1 MTDIRD
7 TIEKANRKVL
17 ETLVSAQ
24 PVWIGCQTALDVIP
38 GMTRHT
44 ILHAGP
50 PIAWD
55 RMCNPMRQGILGAIL
70 YEGLAGTLTGA
81 EELAA
86 SGRLTIAPCHQ
97 YGAVGG
103 MTGITSASMPVHIV
117 RNETFGNLAYCVPH
131 EGASPSG
138 FGWGTCDEGSIRHAR
153 WMQEELGP
161 VLDAGLKAAGGINM
175 RQIIGRAIQMGDED
189 HGRCGAATSLIT
201 RELAPHL
208 ARLDLPKEIL
218 GRVFDFLLSADI
230 FALHVIMAAAR
241 SMVEPAKNVP
251 YSTVV
256 TTMARNGV
264 EFAIK
269 VSALGDRWFTG
280 PAQQIKT
287 VYFSPEWT
295 DADAIPD
302 IGDSSIVETV
312 GLGGL
317 IHAAAPVEE
326 AAFGGTYADA
336 VRKTEEAYAF
346 CVGEHEAWTIP
357 TLDFRGVPLGI
368 DIRKVLKTGV
378 MPILDTATAHRDG
391 GKIGIGEARA
401 PREAFESALRAFA
414 RQTKAGPAHA

>member
-1 MTDIRD
+1 
-7 TIEKANRKVL
+7 
-17 ETLVSAQ
+17 
-24 PVWIGCQTALDVIP
+24 VWIGCKKALDVIP

-50 PIAWD
+50 PIAWEK
-55 RMCNPMRQGILGAIL
+55 MCQPMRNGILGAVL
-70 YEGLAGTLTGA
+70 YEELAGTRTEA
-81 EELAA
+81 EALVA
-86 SGRLTIAPCHQ
+86 SGRIQLAPCHHF
-97 YGAVGG
+97 GAVGG

-117 RNETFGNLAYCVPH
+117 RN

-161 VLDAGLKAAGGINM
+161 VLDAGLQAAGGISL
-175 RQIIGRAIQMGDED
+175 RQIIGRAIQMGDEE
-189 HGRCGAATSLIT
+189 HGRCGAATCLIT

-208 ARLDLPKEIL
+208 VRLDLPKEVL

-230 FALHVIMAAAR
+230 FALHVAMAAAR

-251 YSTVV
+251 YSTIV

-264 EFAIK
+264 EFGIK
-269 VSALGDRWFTG
+269 VSALGDQWFTG
-280 PAQQIKT
+280 PAQKIKT

-295 DADAIPD
+295 DAVATPD

-312 GLGGL
+312 GLGGM
-317 IHAAAPVEE
+317 IHAASPVEE

-346 CVGEHEAWTIP
+346 CEGEHEAWTIP

-368 DIRKVLKTGV
+368 DVRKVLKTGV

-401 PREAFESALRAFA
+401 PREAFEAALRAFA
-414 RQTKAGPAHA
+414 KQHEMGASGA